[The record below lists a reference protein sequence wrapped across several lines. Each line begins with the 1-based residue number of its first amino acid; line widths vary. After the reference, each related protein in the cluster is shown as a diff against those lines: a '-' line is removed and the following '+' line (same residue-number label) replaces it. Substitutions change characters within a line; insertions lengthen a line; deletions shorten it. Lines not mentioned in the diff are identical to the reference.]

1 MEKPA
6 APRNELQRLHQLHS
20 LNILDTPAE
29 ERFDRLTRL
38 AKRLFDVPIAL
49 ISLLDEQRQWFK
61 SQQGIDV
68 CETDRD
74 ISFCGH
80 AILTDQPFII
90 EDARQ
95 DSRFADN
102 PLVTSEPFIRFYIG
116 FPLILDNGCALGT
129 LCLIDNRPRK
139 LDEEDL
145 ALLQDLANM
154 ARQEL
159 IALQIATVDELT
171 HISNRRGFS
180 ILAEHTLKFCQRHH
194 HPASLLFF
202 DMDGFKGINDT
213 FGHLEGDRALADFA
227 QVLKQSFRDSD
238 VLGRLGGDEFVVL
251 LAQTS
256 RNQVQGILHR
266 FASELDTFNREQGRC
281 YQLHASVGMA
291 HWQPEQPIDL
301 TQLLHEADRQMYKHK
316 REK

>member
-1 MEKPA
+1 MGKPA
-6 APRNELQRLHQLHS
+6 TPHNEIERLHQLYA

-38 AKRLFDVPIAL
+38 AKRLFHIPIAAVSL
-49 ISLLDEQRQWFK
+49 IDENRQWFK
-61 SQQGIDV
+61 SRMGIEES
-68 CETDRD
+68 ETSRD

-80 AILTDQPFII
+80 TILGSKPLIVPDTLLDP
-90 EDARQ
+90 
-95 DSRFADN
+95 RFVDN
-102 PLVTSEPFIRFYIG
+102 PQVSGEPFIRFYIG
-116 FPLILDNGCALGT
+116 FPLILHNDCALGT
-129 LCLIDNRPRK
+129 LCLADRIPRS
-139 LDEEDL
+139 LTDEDIS
-145 ALLQDLANM
+145 LLQDLANM

-159 IALQIATVDELT
+159 MALQIATVDELT
-171 HISNRRGFS
+171 RISNRRGFS
-180 ILAEHTLKFCQRHH
+180 IIAEHTLKFCQRHQH
-194 HPASLLFF
+194 HAYLLFF
-202 DMDGFKGINDT
+202 DMDGFKGINNT
-213 FGHLEGDRALADFA
+213 FGHLEGDRALMDFA
-227 QVLKQSFRDSD
+227 QILKQSFRDSD

-256 RNQVQGILHR
+256 HNQVQGILQR